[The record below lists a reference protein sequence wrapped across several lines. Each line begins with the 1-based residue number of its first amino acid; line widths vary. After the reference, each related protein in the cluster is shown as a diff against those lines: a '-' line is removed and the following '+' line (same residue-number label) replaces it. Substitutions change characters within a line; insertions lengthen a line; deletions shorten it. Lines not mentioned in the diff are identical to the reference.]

1 MGCIGDKIGPDFLQ
15 SPDFTYVI
23 EEHDQVHFTRFLACD
38 RDDIGIDDSVSW
50 VVKIDFI
57 ILRLSVIVSS
67 LNHMA
72 ESITAY
78 CLNIGLADQRFFTLA
93 QYFLHG
99 GIDHCDFLVLIQKH
113 HANDQMIDQ
122 ARKPF
127 IILLDFIHLIIQTF
141 GKFIDGFARF
151 LEITEAFAFISRI
164 ILVIRKFFGDIH
176 HRIDR
181 SADAFRQSIGKYEG
195 YCQSQQDKNVKG
207 LFDALTDRQGA
218 QWSRQSDNSSD
229 SA

>member
-1 MGCIGDKIGPDFLQ
+1 
-15 SPDFTYVI
+15 
-23 EEHDQVHFTRFLACD
+23 
-38 RDDIGIDDSVSW
+38 
-50 VVKIDFI
+50 
-57 ILRLSVIVSS
+57 
-67 LNHMA
+67 MA

-78 CLNIGLADQRFFTLA
+78 SLDIGLADQRFFTFT
-93 QYFLHG
+93 QYFLHD
-99 GIDHCDFLVLIQKH
+99 GIDHCNFLVLIQKH

-122 ARKPF
+122 ASKPF

-141 GKFIDGFARF
+141 GKFIDGFAQF

-181 SADAFRQSIGKYEG
+181 SADAFRQSISKYEG

-207 LFDALTDRQGA
+207 LFDALADRQGA